1 MPKSFDFAGK
11 LTVASLRDPRVAMR
25 GLIGVLLAANLAMAV
40 VAFKPFGGSAEDL
53 RREQASLESR
63 LSQLQARVAAS
74 RKLVEKVQ
82 TARTQGDDF
91 LAKYFMDARMAAS
104 QIDDEVLKDAKES
117 GIKQLPTAYDHEPIE
132 GSDTMEMRTVTV
144 GLEGTY
150 ENLTKFISLLD
161 KSPRFLIVD
170 RMETNAPA
178 QAGKLL
184 NIQIKIHAFVR
195 GEADLPP
202 GKGDAGA
209 AS

>member
-1 MPKSFDFAGK
+1 MSKSFNFGAK
-11 LTVASLRDPRVAMR
+11 LTAASLRDPRVVMR
-25 GLIGVLLAANLAMAV
+25 GLIGVLLAANLAMAI

-53 RREQASLESR
+53 RREQAALESR
-63 LSQLQARVAAS
+63 LSQLQARVTAS

-82 TARTQGDDF
+82 IARAQGDDF
-91 LAKYFMDARMAAS
+91 LDKYFMDARMAAS
-104 QIDDEVLKDAKES
+104 QIDDELLKDATES
-117 GIKQLPTAYDHEPIE
+117 GIKQLPTAYDREPIE
-132 GSDTMEMRTVTV
+132 GSDDMEMRTVTV

-178 QAGKLL
+178 QAGKAL

-195 GEADLPP
+195 GEADVPS
-202 GKGDAGA
+202 GKADAGA